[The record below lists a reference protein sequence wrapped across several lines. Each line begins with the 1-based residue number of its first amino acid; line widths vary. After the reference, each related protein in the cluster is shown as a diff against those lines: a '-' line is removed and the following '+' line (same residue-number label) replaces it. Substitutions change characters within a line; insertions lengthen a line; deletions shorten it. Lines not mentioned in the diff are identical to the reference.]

1 MKQIFILFAA
11 TIHCIANEP
20 STENNVLKFSR
31 KGLPAMMSFIVVDET
46 GNPIPGVSASCSW
59 ELLGEKYVQQ
69 HKSSNI
75 DGLVVFSGNVLTR
88 ARVRF
93 AKDGYYDSVFEQKY
107 LERDRRTFNEGCAA
121 GKWLPWNPTNR
132 IVLREKNESADVL
145 SRWLSTL
152 TLPPDGEIAAL
163 DLEKGILV
171 EPSNTTADILV
182 DFSVRHDG
190 DDWERS
196 LVLSATNSV
205 FDGFM
210 KLSLMKESGSICPF
224 LTSAPENGYTN
235 VLTLGESFKDGV
247 FESTELG
254 KNTEYVVFRVRAKKD
269 KSGAISGLH
278 GIVVKAHAWESN
290 DGRRTL
296 DFTYC
301 INTNRYSTLLSG
313 DAFCSPR

>member
-1 MKQIFILFAA
+1 MKSILILFAA
-11 TIHCIANEP
+11 TIHCIADEP
-20 STENNVLKFSR
+20 NTENNVHKFAR

-46 GNPIPGVSASCSW
+46 GNPIPGVSASCTW

-69 HKSSNI
+69 RKSSNI

-93 AKDGYYDSVFEQKY
+93 AKDGYFDSVFEQKY
-107 LERDRRTFNEGCAA
+107 LERDRRTFNEGCAS
-121 GKWLPWNPTNR
+121 GRWLPWNPTNR
-132 IVLREKNESADVL
+132 IVLRERIESSDVL

-152 TLPPDGEIAAL
+152 ALPPDGEIAAL
-163 DLEKGILV
+163 DLEKGIIV
-171 EPSNTTADILV
+171 ESSNPTADILV
-182 DFSVRHDG
+182 DFSVGRDG

-210 KLSLMKESGSICPF
+210 KLPMLKESGSTCQF

-235 VLTLGESFKDGV
+235 ALTLAASFKEGV

-254 KNTEYVVFRVRAKKD
+254 KNSEYIVFRVRSKRDA
-269 KSGAISGLH
+269 SGAISGLH

-301 INTNRYSTLLSG
+301 INTNRSSTLLSG
-313 DAFCSPR
+313 DAFCSHR